1 MKRVVIIFLFAFLFA
16 PLIVFAEEYDYNG
29 AIERA
34 NNYINS
40 FSTRSK
46 YILNDGYF
54 EFDENGAIKPN
65 NAFVNG
71 GLINK
76 TEYEIGG
83 RYLSP
88 GAEYWT
94 MTSVPDSANQYTIS
108 NILRSDRT
116 SSSNLGVRVTEY
128 VKPGVKI
135 TGNGTLAHPWEF
147 LESYIVYIGSNDVT
161 KGTISE
167 SEIHVEKGGNANFTI
182 NANLTQAY
190 RFKTSTCGV
199 SYNAS
204 TGAAVIRN
212 VRNDINCLV
221 IFDNQ
226 IYNFDL
232 TDTRATTQAS
242 PSKIILEYRG
252 DWYSDENLAHRVTSI
267 TPPKRTGYTFKGYK
281 YNGTDIIDQ
290 NGNILRKAEPSSLT
304 TLNYKLDAQWQAI
317 QVTCNAGSYLP
328 KQSVSCQPCTTGSY
342 CSGGTFTFS
351 ETANQGLTTCPSG
364 YTSAAGATAEDRCY
378 ISIGNGK
385 YLATAKSTTQTACP
399 AGTYKA
405 AHTVYYGSTSACS
418 NCGVGTYSTGG
429 ATSCTACPSG
439 YTSDAKATAQNKCY
453 INVGAGKYIGTAK
466 STTQTACPAGKYNPA
481 HKVNYGS
488 TSACGNCA
496 VGTYSTGG
504 AASCT
509 ACPSGY
515 TSAAGATA
523 QNKCY
528 ISVANGKYLG
538 TAKGTTQTA
547 CPAGT
552 YKAAHTVYYGSTSAC
567 SNCGAGTYSTGGATT
582 CTSCPSGYTSSSG
595 ATAQNRCY
603 LSVAAGRYLPTAKGT
618 SVSTCP
624 AGTYKAAHTVYYG
637 NTSAC
642 SNCGVGQSS
651 AAGSASCTTCAAG
664 TYNDTAGSTCKTCP
678 TGQYC
683 TGGSARANCPA
694 GTYGAS
700 SGLKASNQCTT
711 CQAGYYCTGGTNK
724 TSCPKGTYR
733 SGTGGSAAS
742 HCTSCGSC
750 KSTTAT
756 ARTSASQC
764 TWNTAGTYNTTTGG
778 YVDRIGIASNGSCIT
793 NIKRWWGNYGDG
805 YSYLWLSGNYGF
817 EDYLASNNHGY
828 CSSSPL
834 ATWGFE
840 RYILSAYNKMEFTD
854 RACQYA
860 PVYGHAPTR
869 WDAQWLGS
877 GTRNYSFP
885 SYIYGENTVYFQ
897 LRMSGYG
904 SNVTISGLK
913 FNVNGS
919 YFTLRQLVDNG
930 YIEPLVLYGA
940 ADVYSNSV
948 AINLYDGGSQGA
960 GNYPD
965 TFVLMTLKSGYNLRG
980 FQVYQSVAR
989 SNNDGY
995 YVRVIDPNWFRVVLK

>member
-1 MKRVVIIFLFAFLFA
+1 MKRVVITFLLVFLFA

-34 NNYINS
+34 NNYINN

-46 YILNDGYF
+46 YIVADGYF

-76 TEYEIGG
+76 IEYEIGG

-108 NILRSDRT
+108 NILRSDRST
-116 SSSNLGVRVTEY
+116 NSNLGVRVTEY
-128 VKPGVKI
+128 VKPGVRV

-147 LESYIVYIGSNDVT
+147 VESYIVYIGSNDVT
-161 KGTISE
+161 KGTVSA

-190 RFKTSTCGV
+190 RYRTSTCGV

-204 TGAAVIRN
+204 NGAAVIRN
-212 VRNDINCLV
+212 VTGDIHCMV
-221 IFDNQ
+221 MFDNQ

-252 DWYSDENLAHRVTSI
+252 DWYSDNDLTHRVTSI
-267 TPPKRTGYTFKGYK
+267 TPPKRTGYAFKGYK

-290 NGNILRKAEPSSLT
+290 NGNIIRKAEPTSLT
-304 TLNYKLDAQWQAI
+304 TLSYKLDAQWQAI

-328 KQSVSCQPCTTGSY
+328 KKSVSCQPCTTGSY

-528 ISVANGKYLG
+528 ISVANGKYLA
-538 TAKGTTQTA
+538 TAKSSTQTA

-567 SNCGAGTYSTGGATT
+567 SNCGTGTYSTGGATS
-582 CTSCPSGYTSSSG
+582 CTSCPSGYTSGSG
-595 ATAQNRCY
+595 TTAQNRCY
-603 LSVAAGRYLPTAKGT
+603 ISVGAGKYLGTAKSTTQTACPAGTYKVAHTVYYGNTSACSNCAAGTYSTGGTASCTTCPSGYTSAAKATAQNKCYISVGAGKYLSSARGT
-618 SVSTCP
+618 TQTNCP

-637 NTSAC
+637 STSSC
-642 SNCGVGQSS
+642 SNCGVGTYSTGG
-651 AAGSASCTTCAAG
+651 AASCTTCPSGYTSAAG
-664 TYNDTAGSTCKTCP
+664 ANAQTKCYMSV
-678 TGQYC
+678 
-683 TGGSARANCPA
+683 GGGKYVATARASSATNCPA
-694 GTYGAS
+694 GKYKAAHTVYYGNTSSCSNCSAGYYSTGGAASCTRCPNGQTSNAGAS
-700 SGLKASNQCTT
+700 SCYTATITCRRDGYWSTVDSCDACGANCGRLSCYGYCGWSNYCTYCT
-711 CQAGYYCTGGTNK
+711 NMWDGCKINCGYY
-724 TSCPKGTYR
+724 SAYR
-733 SGTGGSAAS
+733 DEWVPGDTI
-742 HCTSCGSC
+742 T
-750 KSTTAT
+750 
-756 ARTSASQC
+756 RSASQGC
-764 TWNTAGTYNTTTGG
+764 PY
-778 YVDRIGIASNGSCIT
+778 
-793 NIKRWWGNYGDG
+793 
-805 YSYLWLSGNYGF
+805 
-817 EDYLASNNHGY
+817 
-828 CSSSPL
+828 
-834 ATWGFE
+834 
-840 RYILSAYNKMEFTD
+840 
-854 RACQYA
+854 
-860 PVYGHAPTR
+860 
-869 WDAQWLGS
+869 
-877 GTRNYSFP
+877 
-885 SYIYGENTVYFQ
+885 
-897 LRMSGYG
+897 
-904 SNVTISGLK
+904 
-913 FNVNGS
+913 
-919 YFTLRQLVDNG
+919 
-930 YIEPLVLYGA
+930 
-940 ADVYSNSV
+940 
-948 AINLYDGGSQGA
+948 
-960 GNYPD
+960 
-965 TFVLMTLKSGYNLRG
+965 
-980 FQVYQSVAR
+980 
-989 SNNDGY
+989 GY
-995 YVRVIDPNWFRVVLK
+995 YKV